1 MFGNGNKKNEE
12 SKSVKKT
19 ASAPTN
25 ALNSLVQGTTL
36 VGEIKSE
43 SDIRV
48 DGTIKGTLHCKAKVI
63 IGPTGYIE
71 GEVHCKNAIIE
82 GRMEGSLHVAEL
94 LNVRET
100 ADVNGNIVTN
110 KLIVQSGAIFNV
122 GCKMGTQKSSV
133 SGSKPKSASKVVGS
147 NAERQKDTKKA
158 S

>member
-1 MFGNGNKKNEE
+1 MFGNSNKKNEE
-12 SKSVKKT
+12 SKTVKKT
-19 ASAPTN
+19 ATAPMN

-43 SDIRV
+43 SDIRI
-48 DGTIKGTLHCKAKVI
+48 DGTIKGTLNCNAKVI
-63 IGPTGYIE
+63 VGPTGYVE

-82 GRMEGSLHVAEL
+82 GRLEGTIHVAEL

-100 ADVNGNIVTN
+100 ADINGDIYTN

-122 GCKMGTQKSSV
+122 GCKMGTQKSNRS
-133 SGSKPKSASKVVGS
+133 SKPKAAKEIIGNSD
-147 NAERQKDTKKA
+147 RQSDAKKA

>member
-1 MFGNGNKKNEE
+1 MFGSSNKKKEE

-43 SDIRV
+43 SDIRI
-48 DGTIKGTLHCKAKVI
+48 DGTIKGTLDCKAKVI
-63 IGPTGYIE
+63 VGPTGYVE
-71 GEVHCKNAIIE
+71 GEVRCKNAIIE
-82 GRMEGSLHVAEL
+82 GRMEGTIHVTEL

-100 ADVNGNIVTN
+100 ADINGDIYTS

-122 GCKMGTQKSSV
+122 GCKMGSQHSNALS
-133 SGSKPKSASKVVGS
+133 SKPKTAKEISGS
-147 NAERQKDTKKA
+147 AERQKDAKKA

>member
-1 MFGNGNKKNEE
+1 MFGNNNKKNEE

-19 ASAPTN
+19 SSAPIN
-25 ALNSLVQGTTL
+25 ALNSLVQGTIL

-48 DGTIKGTLHCKAKVI
+48 DGTIKGTLHCNAKVI
-63 IGPTGYIE
+63 VGPTGYVE

-82 GRMEGSLHVAEL
+82 GRLEGTIHVAEL

-100 ADVNGNIVTN
+100 ADVNGNIFTN

-122 GCKMGTQKSSV
+122 GCKMGTQKSSAQEH
-133 SGSKPKSASKVVGS
+133 KPKAANKVVG
-147 NAERQKDTKKA
+147 NTERQNDAKKA

>member
-1 MFGNGNKKNEE
+1 MFGNNNKKNDE

-19 ASAPTN
+19 SGAPMN

-48 DGTIKGTLHCKAKVI
+48 DGTIKGTLHCNAKVI
-63 IGPTGYIE
+63 VGPTGYVE

-82 GRMEGSLHVAEL
+82 GRLEGTIHVAEL

-100 ADVNGNIVTN
+100 ADVNGDIFTN

-122 GCKMGTQKSSV
+122 GCKMGTQHSSA
-133 SGSKPKSASKVVGS
+133 SSSKPKAANKIVG
-147 NAERQKDTKKA
+147 NAERQKDAKKA